1 MIARRAQCGD
11 SGKRGH
17 LSTAAISPTDRIIA
31 EIDGPIGWLVFNNP
45 VKRNALSLDMWQAIP
60 AVLDCFEQE
69 SRVRAVV
76 LRGAGDRAFTSGADV
91 SEFERLRG
99 APADQER
106 YNTISEMALTR
117 LQQFPKPTIAM
128 IQGYCMSIG
137 LGVALACDLRFAGLS
152 ARFASLAARLSLTYR
167 WTDIKKLVDLIGPA
181 RTKDFF
187 YSARHVPAEE
197 AAAMGLV
204 ENVRPDAEI
213 EAFTRAYCVRVAEN
227 APLSMTATKRIV
239 AELVKPSS
247 EIDRAL
253 CKAIVAGCYASEDYV
268 EGRRA
273 FMEKRKPVFKG
284 R

>member
-1 MIARRAQCGD
+1 MI
-11 SGKRGH
+11 
-17 LSTAAISPTDRIIA
+17 AISPTDQILA
-31 EIDGPIGWLVFNNP
+31 TIDGPIGWLIFNNP
-45 VKRNALSLDMWQAIP
+45 AKRNALSLDMWQALP
-60 AVLDCFEQE
+60 AVLDRFEQE
-69 SRVRAVV
+69 AGVRAIV

-99 APADQER
+99 TPADQAR
-106 YNTISEMALTR
+106 YNAISETALNR
-117 LQQFPKPTIAM
+117 LQQCPKPTIAM

-137 LGVALACDLRFAGLS
+137 LGIALACDLRFAGMN

-167 WTDIKKLVDLIGPA
+167 WTDIKKMVDLIGPA

-197 AAAMGLV
+197 AMAMGLV
-204 ENVRPDAEI
+204 ETAQPDIEI
-213 EAFTRAYCVRVAEN
+213 EAFTRSYCARIADN
-227 APLSMTATKRIV
+227 APLSMTATKRII
-239 AELVKPSS
+239 AELMKPPS
-247 EIDRAL
+247 EIDREL
-253 CKAIVAGCYASEDYV
+253 CKAITAGCYASEDYT

>member
-1 MIARRAQCGD
+1 MT
-11 SGKRGH
+11 
-17 LSTAAISPTDRIIA
+17 TAAISPTERIVA
-31 EIDGPIGWLVFNNP
+31 TIDGTIGWLVLNNP
-45 VKRNALSLDMWQAIP
+45 ARRNALSLDMWQAIP
-60 AVLDCFEQE
+60 AILDRFERE
-69 SRVRAVV
+69 PAVRVVV

-99 APADQER
+99 TPADQER
-106 YNTISEMALTR
+106 YSTISETALTR

-137 LGVALACDLRFAGLS
+137 LGIALACDLRFAGSS

-167 WTDIKKLVDLIGPA
+167 WSDIKKVIDLVGPA

-187 YSARHVPAEE
+187 YSARHVPADE
-197 AAAMGLV
+197 ALAMGLV
-204 ENVRPDAEI
+204 EYLRPDAEI
-213 EAFTRAYCVRVAEN
+213 EAFTRAYCARIAEN

-253 CKAIVAGCYASEDYV
+253 CKTIVAGCYASEDYV

-273 FMEKRKPVFKG
+273 FMEKRRPVFRGK
-284 R
+284 

>member
-1 MIARRAQCGD
+1 MSR
-11 SGKRGH
+11 
-17 LSTAAISPTDRIIA
+17 AAISPTNRVIA

-45 VKRNALSLDMWQAIP
+45 AKRNALSLDMWQAIST
-60 AVLDCFEQE
+60 VLDHFEQE
-69 SRVRAVV
+69 SGVRAVV
-76 LRGAGDRAFTSGADV
+76 LRGAGDRAFTSGADI

-99 APADQER
+99 TPADQER
-106 YNTISEMALTR
+106 YNAISETALTR
-117 LQQFPKPTIAM
+117 LQHFPKPTIAM

-137 LGVALACDLRFAGLS
+137 LGIALACDLRFAGLS

-197 AAAMGLV
+197 AAAMRLV
-204 ENVRPDAEI
+204 ETIRPDGEI
-213 EAFTRAYCVRVAEN
+213 EAFTRAYCVRIAEN

-239 AELVKPSS
+239 TEIIKPSS
-247 EIDRAL
+247 EIDSAL
-253 CKAIVAGCYASEDYV
+253 CRAIVAGCYASEDYV

>member
-1 MIARRAQCGD
+1 M
-11 SGKRGH
+11 
-17 LSTAAISPTDRIIA
+17 STAAISPTERVIA
-31 EIDGPIGWLVFNNP
+31 EVDGAIGWLIFNNP
-45 VKRNALSLDMWQAIP
+45 AKRNALSLDMWQAIP
-60 AVLDCFEQE
+60 AVLDRFEQE
-69 SRVRAVV
+69 SAVRAVV
-76 LRGAGDRAFTSGADV
+76 LRGAGDRAFTAGADV

-99 APADQER
+99 TPADQER
-106 YNTISEMALTR
+106 YNAISETALAR
-117 LQQFPKPTIAM
+117 LQLFPKPTIAM
-128 IQGYCMSIG
+128 VQGYCMSIG
-137 LGVALACDLRFAGLS
+137 LGIALACDLRFAGLS

-197 AAAMGLV
+197 AAAIGLV

-213 EAFTRAYCVRVAEN
+213 EGFTRNYCARIAEN

-239 AELVKPSS
+239 AELMKPSS
-247 EIDRAL
+247 EIDRDL
-253 CKAIVAGCYASEDYV
+253 CKSIVAGCYASEDYI

>member
-1 MIARRAQCGD
+1 M
-11 SGKRGH
+11 
-17 LSTAAISPTDRIIA
+17 STAAISPTERVTA
-31 EIDGPIGWLVFNNP
+31 TIDGAIGWLILNNP
-45 VKRNALSLDMWQAIP
+45 AKCNALSLDMWQAIP
-60 AVLDCFEQE
+60 AILDRFERE
-69 SRVRAVV
+69 PMVRVVV
-76 LRGAGDRAFTSGADV
+76 LRGAGERAFTSGADV

-99 APADQER
+99 TPADQEH
-106 YNTISEMALTR
+106 YSTISETALTR

-137 LGVALACDLRFAGLS
+137 LGVALACDLRFAGSS

-167 WTDIKKLVDLIGPA
+167 WSDIKKLVDLIGPA

-197 AAAMGLV
+197 ALTIGLV
-204 ENVRPDAEI
+204 EYMRSDTEI
-213 EAFTRAYCVRVAEN
+213 EAFTRAYCARIAEN

-247 EIDRAL
+247 EIDRNL
-253 CKAIVAGCYASEDYV
+253 CKAIVASCYASEDYV

-273 FMEKRKPVFKG
+273 FMEKRQPVFRGK
-284 R
+284 